1 MPQKRPTS
9 QRQGTYFRIG
19 SDHQLAVAEGE
30 VPGVSSPGRD
40 RRKPR
45 SAARSP
51 GHAEEA
57 LRASEER
64 YGSVV
69 AALAEG
75 IVFMDADGGLR
86 ASNASAERI
95 LGLTAGQNGGAGP
108 APTPRAGTHPR

>member
-1 MPQKRPTS
+1 
-9 QRQGTYFRIG
+9 
-19 SDHQLAVAEGE
+19 
-30 VPGVSSPGRD
+30 VSSPGKD

-51 GHAEEA
+51 APAEEA

-95 LGLTAGQNGGAGP
+95 LGLTAEQIGGRSHSRGRLAVPGRHPPDHGIPAHGP
-108 APTPRAGTHPR
+108 AVLQRDHGRP

>member
-1 MPQKRPTS
+1 MLESVQTIRLSSEK
-9 QRQGTYFRIG
+9 
-19 SDHQLAVAEGE
+19 GE
-30 VPGVSSPGRD
+30 VPGVSSPGKD

-57 LRASEER
+57 PRASEER

-75 IVFMDADGGLR
+75 IVFMDAHGRPR
-86 ASNASAERI
+86 AADARAQPRP
-95 LGLTAGQNGGAGP
+95 GAPAGP
-108 APTPRAGTHPR
+108 NARGGPPPPPPPPRHPAARPATP